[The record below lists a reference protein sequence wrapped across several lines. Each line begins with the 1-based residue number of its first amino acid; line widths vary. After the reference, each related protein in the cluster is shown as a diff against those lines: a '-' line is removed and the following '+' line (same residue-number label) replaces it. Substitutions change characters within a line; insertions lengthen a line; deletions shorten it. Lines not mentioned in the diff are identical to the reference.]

1 MVPLSKEVT
10 DVYSLFNSL
19 VLKDISN
26 GSSSFQEGTGS
37 RALDAKQQRWQDRFI
52 TAEKGKA
59 HGRLRP
65 SPQWRCLVEGFTSL
79 RCVLLAFR
87 AEPYFSL

>member
-1 MVPLSKEVT
+1 MVPLSKEVA

-37 RALDAKQQRWQDRFI
+37 RALVQNNKGGKTDLSQQR
-52 TAEKGKA
+52 KGR
-59 HGRLRP
+59 HTG
-65 SPQWRCLVEGFTSL
+65 G
-79 RCVLLAFR
+79 
-87 AEPYFSL
+87 